1 MSNPKTRYV
10 LRALLVAIIAALAT
24 LKASIGDGLDAGEVL
39 DTVYAFVVAGAAY
52 LGIGAA
58 TPLEP
63 SVGVKP

>member
-1 MSNPKTRYV
+1 MSNPRVRYV
-10 LRALLVAIIAALAT
+10 LRALLVATIAALAT
-24 LKASIGDGLDAGEVL
+24 LKASVGGGVDASEVL

-52 LGIGAA
+52 AGIGAA